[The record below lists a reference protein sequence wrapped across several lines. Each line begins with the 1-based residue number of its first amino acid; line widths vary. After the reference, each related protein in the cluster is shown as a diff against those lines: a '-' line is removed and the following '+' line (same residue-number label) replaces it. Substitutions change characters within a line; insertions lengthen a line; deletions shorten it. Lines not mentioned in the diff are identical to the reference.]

1 MKRLFFIE
9 DKGTWYSRR
18 ERGWKM
24 TDNLVFKDVTF
35 AYRGSGGKKAE
46 ILSQLSFAIKD
57 GEFVSVIG
65 PSGSGKSTLFRLISG
80 LETQDEGKIFMNG
93 EVVQNRLGHIG
104 YMSQKD
110 GLLPWLT
117 VLENA
122 ALPLTLKRLYGKK
135 AQKGVLEQL
144 ERFGL
149 KGFERS
155 YPHELSGGM
164 RQRVSFLRALLSGSE
179 LLLLDEPFSA
189 LDAVTRMVMQEWLL
203 EQWAAMKKTIL
214 FITHDVEEA
223 LFLSDRILVFS
234 ESPVNHLEEIVVPLT
249 RPRTVAD
256 LKAPAFTELKERLLM
271 DLKKMVSI

>member
-9 DKGTWYSRR
+9 DKGTWYSRK

-24 TDNLVFKDVTF
+24 TNSLVFEDVTF
-35 AYRGSGGKKAE
+35 SYRGSGGKKAQ
-46 ILSQLSFAIKD
+46 ILSQLSFAIKA

-135 AQKGVLEQL
+135 AQKDVIEQL

-149 KGFERS
+149 KGFESS

-203 EQWAAMKKTIL
+203 EQWTAMKKTIL

-234 ESPVNHLEEIVVPLT
+234 KSPVNHLEEIVVPLT

-256 LKAPAFTELKERLLM
+256 LKNPAFTELKEKLLM